1 MGKGKDVTRKVV
13 INMWW
18 IDIVVPILMALGVY
32 CFLSLA
38 GFRTR
43 SLTRKTD
50 RTAEDMYDNY
60 ADPPGK
66 RHRRS

>member
-1 MGKGKDVTRKVV
+1 VV

-18 IDIVVPILMALGVY
+18 IYIVIPILMALGVY
-32 CFLSLA
+32 GFLAIVGVQTSW
-38 GFRTR
+38 
-43 SLTRKTD
+43 LTHKTD
-50 RTAEDMYDNY
+50 RRAEDMYDEF

>member
-1 MGKGKDVTRKVV
+1 M

-18 IDIVVPILMALGVY
+18 INIVVPILMALGVY
-32 CFLSLA
+32 GFLRIVGVHTSW
-38 GFRTR
+38 
-43 SLTRKTD
+43 LTHKTH
-50 RTAEDMYDNY
+50 RRAEDMYDEF